1 MMAVRQFHFAFSDSG
16 IKGGWREWGSVR
28 RGKIQREGCMW
39 LGEED
44 GDVVQLGIKQ
54 VDLGEEGTELNK
66 KG

>member
-1 MMAVRQFHFAFSDSG
+1 MG
-16 IKGGWREWGSVR
+16 GGWREWGSVR

-44 GDVVQLGIKQ
+44 GDVVELGIKQ

>member
-1 MMAVRQFHFAFSDSG
+1 M
-16 IKGGWREWGSVR
+16 R

-44 GDVVQLGIKQ
+44 GDVVELGIKQ

>member
-1 MMAVRQFHFAFSDSG
+1 
-16 IKGGWREWGSVR
+16 
-28 RGKIQREGCMW
+28 MW

-44 GDVVQLGIKQ
+44 GDVVELGIKQ